1 MYICGY
7 VFLIFNHIMN
17 TFKEGGFA
25 PRFGEFP
32 DLLFGVHGNGRTYFD
47 VTIFAKAKNLD
58 PKSCM
63 SRFMDSYGVWIDAL
77 CKAYDIPRQALC
89 VVDAAGHLLAEE
101 SLALLLVA
109 STDPVFGV
117 YMLECVTQMLLE
129 GVVCSDSY
137 ILSQARARFTPED
150 LTTSMP

>member
-1 MYICGY
+1 
-7 VFLIFNHIMN
+7 MN
-17 TFKEGGFA
+17 TSKERGFV
-25 PRFGEFP
+25 PRYGEFP
-32 DLLFGVHGNGRTYFD
+32 DLLFGVHDNGRIYFD
-47 VTIFAKAKNLD
+47 VTNFAEAKNLD
-58 PKSCM
+58 PTSCM
-63 SRFMDSYGVWIDAL
+63 SRLMDSYGVWIDAL

-109 STDPVFGV
+109 SIDPVFGV

-129 GVVCSDSY
+129 GIVCSDSY
-137 ILSQARARFTPED
+137 ILSQAKARFTPED